1 MGLREA
7 PFTTNEGDISGWG
20 DCNFY
25 PSVVVLG
32 RFNTF
37 HFKLENK
44 GRGSGN
50 IFVDLF

>member
-7 PFTTNEGDISGWG
+7 PFTTNEGGISG
-20 DCNFY
+20 CNFY

-37 HFKLENK
+37 DFKLENK